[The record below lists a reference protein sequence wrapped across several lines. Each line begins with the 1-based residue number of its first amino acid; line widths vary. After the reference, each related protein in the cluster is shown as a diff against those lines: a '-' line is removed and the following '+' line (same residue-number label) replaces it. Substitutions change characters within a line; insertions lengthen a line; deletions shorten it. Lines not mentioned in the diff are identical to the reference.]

1 MSKRSTAIPAPT
13 LESPDLSEADFPDF
27 QADSDEAF
35 LEQIKGRLPG
45 SSQRELELLE
55 AVKSVYVPCKRD
67 KVLASLLD
75 AFVIS
80 MLARKD
86 GKRDDGRVFFITG
99 ESGAGKT
106 RCIDQML
113 ANCQALQPIA
123 TSYGLQR
130 SVISTSLS
138 GGAATL
144 KMVGHQIVK
153 AAGYSLK
160 TTTEQ
165 SALWNRLPEILHQKR
180 VLLVHIDE
188 TQHVLRRTETDHE
201 RKTLAKAIKGL
212 TNYSAWPVSFIL
224 SGTPET
230 DEIAR
235 LDEQFERRGT
245 FMRLPDISMPGER
258 VLVTRI
264 MGAMAQK
271 AELSIG
277 GLTDSD
283 VPDRVAHAA
292 RYRYGR
298 VTQVVLA
305 AIHVAIRK
313 SATVLSRD
321 HFAEAYLAHSHA
333 RGIDEMN
340 PFLADDW
347 EQMAP
352 GSFLMEGQH

>member
-1 MSKRSTAIPAPT
+1 VSKGITEPPKAAAKSSALAEDNLPIFR
-13 LESPDLSEADFPDF
+13 D
-27 QADSDEAF
+27 DSDDAF
-35 LEQIKGRLPG
+35 LDLIKGRLPDN
-45 SSQRELELLE
+45 SQRELELLE

-67 KVLASLLD
+67 RILASMLD
-75 AFVIS
+75 TFVIS

-86 GKRDDGRVFFITG
+86 GRRDDGRVFFITG

-106 RCIDQML
+106 RCIDHML
-113 ANCQALQPIA
+113 ANCKTLQPIS
-123 TSYGLQR
+123 TPYGPQR

-144 KMVGHQIVK
+144 KMVGHQIVN

-258 VLVTRI
+258 VLVTKI
-264 MGAMAQK
+264 MDAMAQK
-271 AELSIG
+271 AELSLG
-277 GLTDSD
+277 ELPKSD

-305 AIHVAIRK
+305 AIHVAIRQ
-313 SATVLSRD
+313 SAQELSRE
-321 HFAEAYLAHSHA
+321 HFAEAYLQHSHA

-340 PFLADDW
+340 PFLMDDW
-347 EQMAP
+347 QEIAP
-352 GSFLMEGQH
+352 GAFLMEDQH